1 MLRVFTEYRKTA
13 ALGILV
19 TVALTALFM
28 AMGEGPFAIFVV
40 ILSLWMTWLFSL
52 YKAIKTHQS
61 MLDILYQDMDAHRFL
76 EEYGKR
82 LSAARKGS
90 SFEAAM
96 RAHMGNAC
104 VMLGKYG
111 EALEWFQTDCPKPDV
126 CLLMAENRAA
136 CLQRMKSPELPA
148 ALATWK
154 QCMGRVKKSRRALS
168 EQSYH
173 LLEIRTAI
181 EEKRADEAMQG
192 EIQTNAKLS
201 NKRSYRVS
209 MKLLL
214 ARIYIQRGFLDA
226 ARDELKQIAA
236 QKADTQEIREAR
248 RMLMEWETA
257 TKS

>member
-1 MLRVFTEYRKTA
+1 MLRVFTEYRRTA
-13 ALGILV
+13 ALGVLV
-19 TVALTALFM
+19 TAVLTVLFVV
-28 AMGEGPFAIFVV
+28 MGEGAFAIFVV
-40 ILSLWMTWLFSL
+40 ILGLWVTWLLSL
-52 YKAIKTHQS
+52 YKAIKAHQG

-82 LSAARKGS
+82 LSAVRKGS

-104 VMLGKYG
+104 VMLGEYE
-111 EALEWFQTDCPKPDV
+111 EALTWFKTDCPKPDV

-136 CLQRMKSPELPA
+136 CLQRMKSPELPD

-154 QCMGRVKKSRRALS
+154 QCMGRVKPSRRELS
-168 EQSYH
+168 EQSFH

-192 EIQTNAKLS
+192 EIQANAKLS

-214 ARIYIQRGFLDA
+214 AKIYIQRGFLDA
-226 ARDELKQIAA
+226 ARGELEEIAA
-236 QKADTQEIREAR
+236 QKADTQEIRESR
-248 RMLMEWETA
+248 RMLMEWETV
-257 TKS
+257 TKA